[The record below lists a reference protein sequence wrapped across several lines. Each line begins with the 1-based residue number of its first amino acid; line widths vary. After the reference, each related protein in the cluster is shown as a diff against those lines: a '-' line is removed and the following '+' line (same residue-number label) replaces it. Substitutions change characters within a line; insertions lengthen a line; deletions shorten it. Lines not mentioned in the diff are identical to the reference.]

1 MLRRLLQALLAL
13 VLLLAGASALVWWL
27 NVRGEPDLA
36 AAPAD
41 APATAEAI
49 ARGAYLARAGN
60 CAACHTA
67 RGGTPYAGGTP
78 IPTPFGTVYGS
89 NLTPDPTHGLGG
101 WTSTAFWRAMHHGRS
116 RDGRLL
122 LPAFPYTS
130 FTEVSRADSDALFAY
145 LQSLPA
151 VPQPNRPHALRWPY
165 DQQAA
170 LAVWRA
176 LYFRSGSYQPD
187 AAQTPQW
194 NRGAYLVRG
203 LGHCAACHTARNT
216 LGASD
221 SKALAGGLI
230 PMQNWYAPSLAS
242 PAEAGVADWPAED
255 VVALL
260 RDGVAPQGWVTGPMA
275 EVVLRSTQHL
285 DADDLQAMAHYL
297 QSLPQH
303 PGPAAPPRAAA
314 AAEVLT
320 QGRRIYDNQ
329 CAQCHGA
336 AGEGAGG
343 VYLPLAGNR
352 SVTMANT
359 ANLVQVVLFGGFAPA
374 TAGNPR
380 PYGMPPFVQSLTD
393 REIAAVLTYVRGA
406 WGNDAGAVSE
416 LDVSRLRAGTRR

>member
-1 MLRRLLQALLAL
+1 MRRLLHVLLTLL
-13 VLLLAGASALVWWL
+13 VLLAGASVLVWWL

-36 AAPAD
+36 SAPPD
-41 APATAEAI
+41 TPATAEQV

-67 RGGTPYAGGTP
+67 RGGAAYAGGTA
-78 IPTPFGTVYGS
+78 IPTPFGTIYGS
-89 NLTPDPTHGLGG
+89 NLTPDPTHGLGA
-101 WTSTAFWRAMHHGRS
+101 WNSTEFWRALHHGRS

-122 LPAFPYTS
+122 LPAFPYTE
-130 FTEVSRADSDALFAY
+130 FTQITRADSDALFAY
-145 LQSLPA
+145 LRSLPA
-151 VPQPNRPHALRWPY
+151 VAEPNRPHALRWPY

-170 LAVWRA
+170 LALWRA
-176 LYFRSGSYQPD
+176 LYFRAGEYQPD
-187 AAQTPQW
+187 AQRTAEW

-203 LGHCAACHTARNT
+203 LGHCAACHTPRNT

-221 SKALAGGLI
+221 SKSLTGGLI
-230 PMQNWYAPSLAS
+230 PMQNWYAPSLTS
-242 PAEAGVADWPAED
+242 PAEAGVAHWPMDD

-285 DADDLQAMAHYL
+285 SAEDLQAMARYL
-297 QSLPQH
+297 QDLPQQEV
-303 PGPAAPPRAAA
+303 AAIARTGATAETVTLGRA
-314 AAEVLT
+314 
-320 QGRRIYDNQ
+320 IYDNQ

-336 AGEGAGG
+336 KGEGAEGA
-343 VYLPLAGNR
+343 YLPLAGNR

-380 PYGMPPFVQSLTD
+380 PYGMPPFVQSLSD
-393 REIAAVLTYVRGA
+393 REIAAVLSYVRGA
-406 WGNDAGAVSE
+406 WGNQASAVSE
-416 LDVSRLRAGTRR
+416 LDVSRLRASTRR